1 MAGPSGE
8 DAKDELQR
16 LSQELRAHDVRY
28 YGQDSPIITDA
39 EYDTLRRRFED
50 LAAQHPQAAKAL
62 AARDSVGAVPSAR
75 FAKIRHSQPM
85 LSLDNAFSA
94 GEVEDF
100 LNSIRG
106 FLKWPSDLPL
116 ALTAEPKIDGLSASL
131 RYENNVLVSGATRGD
146 GREGEDVTANL
157 RTLADIPQRLRDAP
171 GVLEVRGEVYME
183 KAAFAAMNA
192 AQMAAGEAPYVN
204 PRNAAAGSL
213 RQLDAKISA
222 QRPLRFFAHGWGE
235 LSQPLA
241 PTQSESMAR
250 LRELGFVVNPLLR
263 LAEGLE
269 DLLRAH
275 AQVGAARRDLPY
287 EIDGMVYKVD
297 ALELQRRLGFVSR
310 SPRWAL
316 AHKYA
321 PEQAQTRLEG
331 IEIHVGRTGALT
343 PVARLAPVFVGGVTV
358 SNATLHNEEEIARK
372 DLRVGDLVWVQRA
385 GDVIPQVVGPVL
397 DQRPDGLVP
406 FVFAQVCPSCGADA
420 VRETEA
426 GNIDAV
432 RRCTSGLACPAQ
444 AVEGL
449 KHFVS
454 RRAMDIEGLGV
465 KQIEAL
471 FADGLVLLPG
481 DIFTLGARIAAG
493 QVDLLAREG
502 MGELSL
508 ANLLAAIDAKRAPG
522 LDRFLFALGI
532 RHVGEST
539 ALALARYAVSW
550 ARLVELIHAAGRDR
564 PSAAF
569 QRLCAVPGL
578 GETSAQKL
586 AKASA
591 ALLQDGPPAD
601 DADWIEAVF
610 QRAGLTKKARSM
622 LLEGRD
628 REALAAWLRAAKAP
642 GPAFEELAGVANVG
656 AVATQALADFFGDAR
671 NQAMLAHLLAGPDC
685 PDGVRPKD
693 MERPAQNSPLA
704 GKTIVFTGTLEKL
717 TRDEAK
723 ARASAL
729 GAIVASS
736 VSKKTQL
743 LVAGPGAGSKLKEA
757 TALGVEI
764 MDEDAWLA
772 LIAGW

>member
-1 MAGPSGE
+1 MARSNGE

-16 LSQELRAHDVRY
+16 LSLELRAHDVRY

-39 EYDTLRRRFED
+39 EYDALRRRFEE

-62 AARDSVGAVPSAR
+62 AARDSVGAAPSTR

-85 LSLDNAFSA
+85 LSLDNAFTA
-94 GEVEDF
+94 EEVEDF
-100 LNSIRG
+100 LNSIRA
-106 FLKWPSDLPL
+106 FLKWPPEEPL
-116 ALTAEPKIDGLSASL
+116 VLTAEPKIDGLSASL
-131 RYENNVLVSGATRGD
+131 RYEDNLLVSGATRGD

-171 GVLEVRGEVYME
+171 DVLEVRGEVYME

-192 AQMAAGEAPYVN
+192 AQEAAGEAAYVN

-213 RQLDAKISA
+213 RQLDAKITA

-235 LSQPLA
+235 VSQPLA

-250 LRELGFVVNPLLR
+250 LAELGFIVNPLLR
-263 LAEGLE
+263 LADGLE

-275 AQVGAARRDLPY
+275 AHIGAARSDLPY
-287 EIDGMVYKVD
+287 EIDGMVYKID
-297 ALELQRRLGFVSR
+297 ALDLQRRLGFVSR

-331 IEIHVGRTGALT
+331 IEINVGRTGALT

-372 DLRVGDLVWVQRA
+372 DLRVGDRVWVQRA

-397 DQRPDGLVP
+397 DQRPEGLVP
-406 FVFAQVCPSCGADA
+406 FVFPQVCPSCGADA
-420 VRETEA
+420 VRETEE
-426 GNIDAV
+426 GNVDAV

-454 RRAMDIEGLGV
+454 RRAMDIEGLGT
-465 KQIEAL
+465 KQIEAF
-471 FADGLVLLPG
+471 FADGLVREPG

-508 ANLLAAIDAKRAPG
+508 ANLLAAIEAKRAPN
-522 LDRFLFALGI
+522 LDRFVFALGI

-539 ALALARYAVSW
+539 ALALARYAGSW
-550 ARLVELIHAAGRDR
+550 ARLADLIAAAGSDS
-564 PSAAF
+564 PSPAF
-569 QRLCAVPGL
+569 RGLCALPGL

-591 ALLQDGPPAD
+591 ALPFDGWPASD
-601 DADWIEAVF
+601 EGLIEAAF
-610 QRAGLTKKARSM
+610 KSAGLSKKARAA
-622 LLEGRD
+622 LLAGQSL
-628 REALAAWLRAAKAP
+628 EALAALLRAAKAP

-656 AVATQALADFFGDAR
+656 AVATQALVDFFSAPR
-671 NQAMLAHLLAGPDC
+671 NQAMLARLLAGPDY
-685 PDGVRPKD
+685 PDGLRPRD

-723 ARASAL
+723 ARAGAL

-757 TALGVEI
+757 QALGIQVL
-764 MDEDAWLA
+764 DEEEWLA
-772 LIAGW
+772 LIAGF

>member
-1 MAGPSGE
+1 MAGPRGD
-8 DAKDELQR
+8 DAKDELKR

-39 EYDTLRRRFED
+39 EYDALRRRFEE

-62 AARDSVGAVPSAR
+62 AARDSVGAAPSAR

-85 LSLDNAFSA
+85 LSLDNAFS
-94 GEVEDF
+94 GEEVEDF
-100 LNSIRG
+100 LNSICA
-106 FLKWPSDLPL
+106 FLKWPPDLPL

-131 RYENNVLVSGATRGD
+131 RYENNMLVSGATRGD

-157 RTLADIPQRLRDAP
+157 RTLADIPQRLQDAP
-171 GVLEVRGEVYME
+171 AVLEVRGEVYME

-192 AQMAAGEAPYVN
+192 AQEAAGEAPYVN

-241 PTQSESMAR
+241 STQRESMAQ
-250 LRELGFVVNPLLR
+250 LGALGFVVNPLLR
-263 LAEGLE
+263 LAAGLE

-275 AQVGAARRDLPY
+275 AQIGAARRDLPY
-287 EIDGMVYKVD
+287 EIDGVVYKID
-297 ALELQRRLGFVSR
+297 DLELQRRLGFVSR

-321 PEQAQTRLEG
+321 PEQAKSRLEG

-397 DQRPDGLVP
+397 DQRPTGLVP

-426 GNIDAV
+426 GNVDAV

-454 RRAMDIEGLGV
+454 RRAMDIEGLGS

-471 FADGLVLLPG
+471 FADGLVREPG

-502 MGELSL
+502 MGEVSL
-508 ANLLAAIDAKRAPG
+508 GNLLAAIEAKRAPD

-564 PSAAF
+564 PSAAY
-569 QRLCAVPGL
+569 QKLCAVPGL

-591 ALLQDGPPAD
+591 ALLQDGLAAS
-601 DADWIEAVF
+601 DADWIEAAF
-610 QRAGLTKKARSM
+610 QRAGLSKKARSA
-622 LLEGRD
+622 LLAQCDPG
-628 REALAAWLRAAKAP
+628 ALATWLRAAKAP

-656 AVATQALADFFGDAR
+656 AVATRALAEFFGDVR
-671 NQAMLAHLLAGPDC
+671 NQAMLVRLLAGPDRS
-685 PDGVRPKD
+685 DGLRPRD
-693 MERPAQNSPLA
+693 MERPAQNSPLV

-723 ARASAL
+723 ARAAAL

-736 VSKKTQL
+736 VSKKTQM

-757 TALGVEI
+757 MALGVEVLNE
-764 MDEDAWLA
+764 DEWLA
-772 LIAGW
+772 LITGW